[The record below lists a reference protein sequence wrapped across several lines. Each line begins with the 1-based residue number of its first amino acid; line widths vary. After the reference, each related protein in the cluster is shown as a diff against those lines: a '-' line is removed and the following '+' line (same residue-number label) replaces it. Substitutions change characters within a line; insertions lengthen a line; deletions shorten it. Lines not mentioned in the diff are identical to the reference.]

1 MLKLDPAPLEEL
13 MEAATENLIAQ
24 MTRGNLD
31 EKGKRFHEALR
42 EMVSFVA
49 LAKFDGRLPTPPA
62 RTGE

>member
-1 MLKLDPAPLEEL
+1 MLKLDPQPLEEL

-31 EKGKRFHEALR
+31 EKGKRFAEALR
-42 EMVSFVA
+42 EMVSVHA
-49 LAKFDGRLPTPPA
+49 LAKFDGRLPVPPA